1 MKKSLFTLL
10 IGLFVISHLPLQA
23 QTKNMAVRLDGRD
36 NKLSTGLGIL
46 SESWTL
52 EARIYHDKAHAG
64 KTAEYIFGGGEYSDL
79 NWVENRALYLKNGN
93 ICAHR
98 PGISIPYPDD
108 GKWHH
113 VALTCDKN
121 TTSLYIDG
129 ICRAKRDTSY
139 AVLPGSIGVLDTKYT
154 FSGLM
159 DEVRIWNCA
168 LDEST
173 LKRWSCTN
181 LLNSHPSFAHLIA
194 YYPMDDF
201 NDEMGLN
208 WVCRSPRVTHLRN
221 ERSNFRGIA
230 SLAHAVPNDDPSF
243 HAYEG
248 RQKLFSATT
257 VQNEWDA
264 DCGSC
269 NQQALK
275 LRLCTNGS
283 KKPLQLT
290 DLWIDFSKSTDPQHD
305 IQAVH
310 IYYTGG
316 EARSAERMELFGGPL
331 KPQSD
336 RLQLPKDKSLVLQEG
351 VNYLLVTFD
360 ISPQAS
366 LGNVVHAGIPKIKI
380 SGKEVRPIDETSQY
394 KQISGNYATDSCLFK
409 LMQWN
414 IWHGG
419 VHLGYNGKERI
430 IDELRKANADSYH
443 LQEAY
448 GIQRYAAD
456 TLGLHL
462 NSRSHLDNL
471 AQLSRH
477 PLTSMPSRR
486 SFISCPSLLTLPNG
500 KQLITVDC
508 WLRYA
513 YRPEYTG
520 LEGNRGMDPSV
531 WVAEDSTL
539 ALRDIQIIVEEDL
552 PKDAGDSIPVL
563 LSGDFNSF
571 SHLDWT
577 ARSAD
582 LHYGYGPIDFPVSK
596 YMISHGF
603 IDTFRQLHP
612 DERLHPGCTWAPI
625 YGQNL
630 YSRIDFIY
638 SKGNVRPVL
647 SKIIRSSSETDFV
660 WPGDHAAVITVFEL
674 PKDF

>member
-1 MKKSLFTLL
+1 MKKSLLFLL
-10 IGLFVISHLPLQA
+10 IGTFFLSHAPLQS
-23 QTKNMAVRLDGRD
+23 QNRNMAVRLDGRD

-46 SESWTL
+46 PGTWTL
-52 EARIYHDKAHAG
+52 EARIFHDKTRAS
-64 KTAEYIFGGGEYSDL
+64 KTAEYLFGGGEYSDI

-93 ICAHR
+93 LCAHL
-98 PGISIPYPDD
+98 PGMAIPYPDD

-113 VALTCDKN
+113 VALVCN
-121 TTSLYIDG
+121 GHSTSLYIDG
-129 ICRAKRDTSY
+129 ICRAQRDTAY
-139 AVLPGSIGVLDTKYT
+139 AILPGSIGVYDTKYT

-168 LDEST
+168 LTEST

-181 LLNSHPSFAHLIA
+181 LQNSHPSFSHLVA

-201 NDEMGLN
+201 NDEMGIN
-208 WVCRSPRVTHLRN
+208 WVCRSTRVTHLRN
-221 ERSNFRGIA
+221 ERGNFRGIA
-230 SLAHAVPNDDPSF
+230 PLARAVPNDDPSF
-243 HAYEG
+243 IPYQG
-248 RQKLFSATT
+248 RQKIFSATV

-264 DCGSC
+264 DCGAN

-290 DLWIDFSKSTDPQHD
+290 DLWIDFSQSSDPQND
-305 IQAVH
+305 IQSVH

-316 EARSAERMELFGGPL
+316 KARSAERIELFGGPL
-331 KPQSD
+331 SPQTAH
-336 RLQLPKDKSLVLQEG
+336 LQLAKDKRLTLQEG

-360 ISPQAS
+360 ISPRATV
-366 LGNVVHAGIPKIKI
+366 GNIIHAGIPKIKI
-380 SGKEVRPIDETSQY
+380 SGKEVRPIDEMGQY
-394 KQISGNYATDSCLFK
+394 KQISGNYTTDSCLFK

-414 IWHGG
+414 IWNGG
-419 VHLGYNGKERI
+419 IHLGYNGKERI
-430 IDELRKANADSYH
+430 IDELRNAHADSYH

-448 GIQRYAAD
+448 GIQKYAAD

-462 NSRSHLDNL
+462 NTRSYLDNL
-471 AQLSRH
+471 AQLSRY
-477 PLTSMPSRR
+477 PLTSLPSRR
-486 SFISCPSLLTLPNG
+486 SFYSCPSVLTLPDG
-500 KQLITVDC
+500 RQLITVDC

-513 YRPEYTG
+513 FRPEYTS
-520 LEGNRGMDPSV
+520 LVANRGMDPSV
-531 WVAEDSTL
+531 WVAEDSLL
-539 ALRDIQIIVEEDL
+539 ALKDIQRIIEEDL
-552 PKDAGDSIPVL
+552 PRNNADSLPIL

-582 LHYGYGPIDFPVSK
+582 LHYGYGPIDFPASK

-603 IDTFRQLHP
+603 IDTFRYLHP

-638 SKGNVRPVL
+638 SKGDVLPLL
-647 SKIIRSSSETDFV
+647 SKVIRSSSETDFV
-660 WPGDHAAVITVFEL
+660 WPGDHAAVITVFKL
-674 PKDF
+674 PQKN